1 MRDTDSLCHP
11 YLHQSS
17 LAESRIHVC
26 LSPARVSLNLGL
38 LNKKSPLDNLSAIHF
53 NKNPWKGLA
62 SNTFF
67 HFNKNPWKGLASI
80 STYHFNKIPWKGLA
94 SISTYHFNKI
104 PWKGLASKINPSF
117 Q

>member
-1 MRDTDSLCHP
+1 MRDMDSLCHP

-17 LAESRIHVC
+17 LAESRIHVLIL
-26 LSPARVSLNLGL
+26 LSMSQPSSWA

-104 PWKGLASKINPSF
+104 PWK
-117 Q
+117 